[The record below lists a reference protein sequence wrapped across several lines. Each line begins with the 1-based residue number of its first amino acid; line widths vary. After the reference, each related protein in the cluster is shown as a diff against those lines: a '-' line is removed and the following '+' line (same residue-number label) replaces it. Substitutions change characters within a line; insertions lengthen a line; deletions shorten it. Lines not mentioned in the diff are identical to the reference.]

1 MSNIINK
8 FKTLEVIKNNKFVE
22 CNFIKKDGSLRTMKC
37 SFEEDQ
43 KNSSSM
49 VLVWDIEN
57 EGYRNINLN
66 TLLTIKIKD
75 ILYKVI

>member
-1 MSNIINK
+1 MSNIISR
-8 FKTLEVIKNNKFVE
+8 FKTFELIRDSKFVE
-22 CNFIKKDGSLRTMKC
+22 CDFIKKDGSLRTMKC

-57 EGYRNINLN
+57 DGYRNINLN
-66 TLLTIKIKD
+66 TLLTIKIKET
-75 ILYKVI
+75 IYKVV